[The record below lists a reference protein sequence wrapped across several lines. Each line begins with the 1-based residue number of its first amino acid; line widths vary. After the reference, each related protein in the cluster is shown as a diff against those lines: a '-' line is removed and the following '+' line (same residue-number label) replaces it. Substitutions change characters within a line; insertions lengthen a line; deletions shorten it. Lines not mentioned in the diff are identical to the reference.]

1 MILLALPVAWALGNE
16 RAAATFRKL
25 WSRVGFGINR
35 PQQEDDVLLAELT
48 ALGLSA
54 GLSFPASLEAAA
66 RHASGAGGDQ
76 VRRALRTPGARGDAG
91 PATGLFALAD
101 RALLT
106 GAPLLASVDGY
117 AMSLRR
123 DRRAAAT
130 ERVRRLPVKLLFPL
144 ALLILPGFL
153 LLTVGPAILAGLER
167 LRF

>member
-1 MILLALPVAWALGNE
+1 MILLALPVAWALSNG
-16 RAAATFRKL
+16 RAAAAFRKL
-25 WSRVGFGINR
+25 WSRVGFDINR
-35 PQQEDDVLLAELT
+35 PQQEDDVLSELT

-66 RHASGAGGDQ
+66 RHASGAGRDQ
-76 VRRALRTPGARGDAG
+76 VRRALRAPGARGDAG

-153 LLTVGPAILAGLER
+153 LLTVGPAFLAGLER